1 MNRPE
6 RHTTY
11 VPRPSE
17 VNKHKQ
23 KLDQA
28 ELLELT
34 RKKLDIQEQLKTEN
48 RQDRIAFLTTLLKSI
63 KYREA
68 RLTEFLAKNKIG
80 EWIKELNL
88 HFVIYVY
95 SKKK

>member
-11 VPRPSE
+11 VPKPSE
-17 VNKHKQ
+17 VHKHKQ

-48 RQDRIAFLTTLLKSI
+48 RQDRIEFLTTLLKSI

-68 RLTEFLAKNKIG
+68 RLTEFLAKNNK
-80 EWIKELNL
+80 
-88 HFVIYVY
+88 
-95 SKKK
+95 